1 MIISDDIR
9 ELLTGGVSI
18 VLASRNA
25 SLLPSI
31 ARANG
36 CRIVGGTPARLR
48 LVVSAVQ
55 AGPLL
60 DDVRDSAMVSA
71 TFTLPPTHRALQFKG
86 SDARVESAAADDAAA
101 VARYVAA
108 FTRTIGPL
116 GFGADFVRAFYAAPS
131 DLVAIEFTPAD
142 AFQQTPGPA
151 AGARLA

>member
-1 MIISDDIR
+1 VILTDDIR

-25 SLLPSI
+25 LLVPSI
-31 ARANG
+31 ARASG
-36 CRIVGGTPARLR
+36 CRIVGAEPRLR
-48 LVVSAVQ
+48 TIVSALQ
-55 AGPLL
+55 AGALL
-60 DDVRDSAMVSA
+60 EDVRDCAMVSA

-86 SDARVESAAADDAAA
+86 SDARIEAAAEEDHAA
-101 VARYVAA
+101 VERYVAA

-116 GFGADFVRAFYAAPS
+116 GFGADFVRAFYAAPA

-151 AGARLA
+151 AGTRLA